1 MSKARKKIVI
11 LGATG
16 SIGDNTLNVVR
27 QHRDKIQI
35 VGVACDRSHK
45 KLAAICDEFEVP
57 NAALFNEEAFY
68 EAEKSGRFSNQNL
81 FCGLDGLVKLSC
93 IKEVD
98 TVLVAVVG
106 TLGLQPALKAVQHG
120 KDLALASKEI
130 LVMAGK
136 FFTEAV
142 KEANVR
148 LLPVDSEHNAIFQCL
163 HGESNA
169 SLERIILTAS
179 GGMFRDRNIS
189 TFDTIT
195 PEEATKH
202 PNWNMGKKITVDSA
216 TMANKGLEV
225 IEAHWLFDLPGDK
238 IKVMIHPESIIHS
251 LVEFIDGSIL
261 AQLSPPS
268 MTFAIQHAL
277 LYPIRSTRTESSLD
291 FEDRLNLDL
300 SPPDFNRYPCLRL
313 AYESLES
320 GGISPTTFNAAN
332 EIGVEAFLKKEIGFT
347 KISKIIEKTL
357 ESTRNRE
364 PDSLHE
370 VIQADQDARSL
381 ATRYLNEL

>member
-1 MSKARKKIVI
+1 
-11 LGATG
+11 
-16 SIGDNTLNVVR
+16 
-27 QHRDKIQI
+27 
-35 VGVACDRSHK
+35 
-45 KLAAICDEFEVP
+45 
-57 NAALFNEEAFY
+57 
-68 EAEKSGRFSNQNL
+68 
-81 FCGLDGLVKLSC
+81 
-93 IKEVD
+93 
-98 TVLVAVVG
+98 
-106 TLGLQPALKAVQHG
+106 
-120 KDLALASKEI
+120 
-130 LVMAGK
+130 
-136 FFTEAV
+136 
-142 KEANVR
+142 
-148 LLPVDSEHNAIFQCL
+148 
-163 HGESNA
+163 
-169 SLERIILTAS
+169 
-179 GGMFRDRNIS
+179 
-189 TFDTIT
+189 
-195 PEEATKH
+195 
-202 PNWNMGKKITVDSA
+202 MGKKITVDSA